1 MNELVSVFTNPQDAH
16 FWIFLALIVVIVVM
30 WRANLHSLAGKAL
43 DEAGAKVQAQLDEAA
58 RLRKEAE
65 DLLAEIK
72 TKLAASELAAVE
84 LLKTAQEDADKLRA
98 EAAEKLEEDI
108 ARREVQAERKIAL
121 AEAQATADV
130 RAAAADMAAQAAE
143 AVLTARIKGAANDP
157 SIDAGL
163 AGLSRFKAS

>member
-1 MNELVSVFTNPQDAH
+1 MDGLASIFTNAEV
-16 FWIFLALIVVIVVM
+16 WIFIALIVVVIIL
-30 WRANLHSLAGKAL
+30 WRAKVPGMAAKAL
-43 DEAGAKVQAQLDEAA
+43 DDAGAKVQAQLDEAA

-72 TKLAASELAAVE
+72 AKRAASEQAAVE

-121 AEAQATADV
+121 AEAQAAADV
-130 RAAAADMAAQAAE
+130 RAAAADHAARAAE
-143 AVLTARIKGAANDP
+143 RVLRDQTQGESGAELVAREISGLKGRLN
-157 SIDAGL
+157 
-163 AGLSRFKAS
+163 